1 VNIVIAVALVVIAA
15 LTVIG
20 TAGSWIDASDERH
33 EQSQEETS
41 PRT

>member
-15 LTVIG
+15 LAIIG

-33 EQSQEETS
+33 EQSGEES
-41 PRT
+41 ERT